1 MNIIRGTPGFW
12 IVIVGWFALIAS
24 FSGAVLAQTVRL
36 ELHPLPTTTLSDS
49 EFLSG
54 TKEGKPTIVAGELR
68 LPRAGSDRLP
78 AVLLV
83 HGSGG
88 VGARE
93 AGWADHLNK
102 LGIATFTLDS
112 FTGRGI
118 TTVGENQALLGQVA
132 MIIDAY
138 RALDLLAKHP
148 RIDPARIAIMG
159 FSRGGRVA
167 LYSSLKRFRRMH
179 GPAGVEFAAYLPF
192 YANCGTTYIDDIEI
206 SDRPMR
212 LFHGT
217 ADDYNPL
224 APCRAYVERLRAA
237 GKDAQLIEYP
247 GAHHVFDNPMGGH
260 PRHSPRSQTVR
271 HCALQESPLGQII
284 NSKTSQ
290 PFTYDDPC
298 VERGVTMGFNAEA
311 HAQAIGDVTEFL
323 RVTFKLK

>member
-1 MNIIRGTPGFW
+1 MKLTPILWRIIVWCFTLNAALSGT
-12 IVIVGWFALIAS
+12 
-24 FSGAVLAQTVRL
+24 VLAQTARL
-36 ELHPLPTTTLSDS
+36 ELYPLQSTTLSDS
-49 EFLSG
+49 EFLTG
-54 TKEGKPTIVAGELR
+54 AKEGKPTVVSGELR
-68 LPRAGSDRLP
+68 IPRAGSDRLP
-78 AVLLV
+78 VVLLV

-88 VGARE
+88 AGARE
-93 AGWADHLNK
+93 VGWADHLNK

-118 TTVGENQALLGQVA
+118 TTVGENQALLGQLA

-148 RIDPARIAIMG
+148 RIDPGRIAIMG
-159 FSRGGRVA
+159 FSRGGRAA

-192 YANCGTTYIDDIEI
+192 YANCGTTYIDDVEI
-206 SDRPMR
+206 SDRPIR

-217 ADDYNPL
+217 ADDYNPV
-224 APCRAYVERLRAA
+224 APCRAYVERLCAA
-237 GKDAQLIEYP
+237 GKDVQLIEYS
-247 GAHHVFDNPMGGH
+247 GVHHVFDNPMGGP

-271 HCALQESPLGQII
+271 HCGLRESPLGQII
-284 NSKTSQ
+284 NSKTNQ

-311 HAQAIGDVTEFL
+311 HAKAVSDVTEFL
-323 RVTFKLK
+323 RQVFNLK